1 MFKVK
6 LMGKIK
12 VLHITKGFPPD
23 RGGIESYTYE
33 LANAF
38 KNKYDVHVLTTH
50 SKLSSSNEID
60 GIKVTRVKKIFDFL
74 HAPINLPFFNKI
86 NQINPEIIHFHI
98 PNPLSEL
105 YLLFYLLVKS
115 NQKVI
120 ATYHADIPDYTLLH
134 RFLSFLRQFY
144 MVFLMKFF
152 DGIII
157 TSNDYISESKILQK
171 VKKRLK
177 VIPLGVDTDL
187 KTFSANKLR
196 KQYKIGNEKIVL
208 FVGRLFPYKGIEY
221 LVSAIPQVIKNYPD
235 VKFAI
240 VGGGE
245 KEAELK
251 RLAEKLKVNDKII
264 FTGKVDDKTR
274 NTFYK
279 ICDIFVLP
287 SINRGEAF
295 GISLL
300 EAMSF
305 GKPLIT
311 TRIKGSGM
319 NSINKHLTTGL
330 VLEPSNPKQLA
341 LAINRL
347 LKNDKFREK
356 MGKFSKKRFLKYFKK
371 NIMLTETEKLYQT
384 VLNGSAF
391 K

>member
-1 MFKVK
+1 
-6 LMGKIK
+6 MGKIK
-12 VLHITKGFPPD
+12 IMHIAKGFPPD
-23 RGGIESYTYE
+23 MGGIESYTYE

-105 YLLFYLLVKS
+105 YLLFYLMFKK

-120 ATYHADIPDYTLLH
+120 ATYHADIPDYTPLH
-134 RFLSFLRQFY
+134 KAIIFLRQFY
-144 MVFLMKFF
+144 MHFLMKFF
-152 DGIII
+152 DAVIV
-157 TSNDYISESKILQK
+157 TSDDYISESKILEK
-171 VKKRLK
+171 FNERLK
-177 VIPLGVDTDL
+177 VIPIGVDTDL
-187 KTFSANKLR
+187 KTFSVNKLK
-196 KQYKIGNEKIVL
+196 KQYKIKNEKIVL

-221 LVSAIPQVIKNYPD
+221 LISAIPMIIKHYPD
-235 VKFAI
+235 VRFAI

-251 RLAEKLKVNDKII
+251 KLAENLKIDDKVI
-264 FTGKVDDKTR
+264 FTGKVDNKTR

-279 ICDIFVLP
+279 ICDVFVLP

-311 TRIKGSGM
+311 TRIKGSGV
-319 NSINKHLTTGL
+319 NFINKHPTTGL
-330 VLEPSNPKQLA
+330 VVEPADSNQLA
-341 LAINRL
+341 LAITRL
-347 LKNDKFREK
+347 LTNDELRER
-356 MGKFSKKRFLKYFKK
+356 MGRNSKKRFLKFFTKD
-371 NIMLTETEKLYQT
+371 IMLSTTEKLYKT
-384 VLNGSAF
+384 VLNKGVLNE
-391 K
+391 KNT